1 MPKIIMTKRRKELM
15 QEHKS
20 NLVGLV
26 IQLEDT
32 LIKAQQE
39 LDDKRKPVSMSN
51 KQQVNLVDALN
62 KSIGLDGLAAKL
74 EKKLNEIEF
83 HLDTVW
89 SGEMNETQF
98 VREVTKI
105 FANQKREELPFKTKK
120 EDCYPCATQRHACEH
135 DEYDDENEEPEY
147 YKNI

>member
-1 MPKIIMTKRRKELM
+1 MTKLTKRQRELL
-15 QEHKS
+15 QEDKY
-20 NLVGLV
+20 NLVDLIV
-26 IQLEDT
+26 DLESIV
-32 LIKAQQE
+32 IKAQEE
-39 LDDKRKPVSMSN
+39 LDDKRKPVNMSN